1 MLSRL
6 LHLEGNELKRL
17 LPFFGL
23 YFLVFC
29 LLSMADGLSL
39 ALFVKRVGAAS
50 LPRYYAL
57 TAVLNLAVIAV
68 YVSRAERLGSAK
80 TFQLILAMTGAAFL
94 GAYLSI
100 EGISGGAG
108 RAYGLLFAAREVA
121 YTLLVMHFGTFLQ
134 DYFTR
139 VELNRV
145 LMVVYS
151 GGRVGGIAG
160 GALLELLATQVGL
173 SSALLACIGISLLTM
188 VGVALV
194 ARVASVVGSDAD
206 ERSDEGL
213 VRGDETEALER
224 DALTSMRGFIAFAY
238 RSPLVRWT
246 SISSLVFMVARWVL
260 NFQYN
265 SYFERHFASDVEL
278 AAFMGRYTVI
288 ALSLS
293 LGLQLFVMSRLV
305 RAIGLKASN
314 LVYAVLV
321 SLALGAN
328 ALHMGFGQAVA
339 SRALETELRFGMRN
353 PVNQLIVN
361 KLSRSLRVRVRAFSL
376 GVLVPVG
383 TLLGSGLLALLA
395 GAGGALVGVLGV
407 IAGAGYLG
415 SCVGVNGSFLDSRGR
430 ARWATREEEPCRSE
444 S

>member
-17 LPFFGL
+17 LPFFAL

-57 TAVLNLAVIAV
+57 TAALNLAMIAV
-68 YVSRAERLGSAK
+68 YVARAERFGSTK
-80 TFQLILAMTGAAFL
+80 TFQLILAMTGATFL
-94 GAYLSI
+94 GAWLSI
-100 EGISGGAG
+100 EGFAGEAG

-145 LMVVYS
+145 LMIVYA
-151 GGRVGGIAG
+151 GGRFGGIAG
-160 GALLELLATQVGL
+160 GLALELIATHLGL
-173 SSALLACIGISLLTM
+173 SNALLACIGLSVITM
-188 VGVALV
+188 VGVTFTRRALSHV
-194 ARVASVVGSDAD
+194 ESPED
-206 ERSDEGL
+206 ERSDAGL
-213 VRGDETEALER
+213 VQGEDAESLER
-224 DALTSMRGFIAFAY
+224 GALRSIRGFLTFAL

-246 SISSLVFMVARWVL
+246 SISSLVFMGARWVL
-260 NFQYN
+260 NYQYN
-265 SYFERHFASDVEL
+265 SYFELHFASDVEL
-278 AAFMGRYTVI
+278 AAFMGRYTMI
-288 ALSLS
+288 ALTVSLV
-293 LGLQLFVMSRLV
+293 LQLFVMSRLV
-305 RAIGLKASN
+305 AAIGLKASN

-321 SLALGAN
+321 SVSLGAN
-328 ALHMGFGQAVA
+328 AIHMGFGQAIA

-361 KLSRSLRVRVRAFSL
+361 KLSKPLRVRVRAWSL
-376 GVLVPVG
+376 GVLIPVATLMTSGALAIFAAG
-383 TLLGSGLLALLA
+383 T
-395 GAGGALVGVLGV
+395 GALVGVFGV
-407 IAGAGYLG
+407 VLGAGYLG
-415 SCVGVNGSFLDSRGR
+415 SCVGVNGSFREGAATPPPAR
-430 ARWATREEEPCRSE
+430 AGEEPCRSE